1 MNISPDEKNQP
12 ECPNENKRN
21 HIETLRLV
29 EMQFQLMLSV
39 RLACS
44 LKNQSLYVP
53 DTWIFGNQK
62 VEGHEIQ
69 LTLDE
74 ADEAA
79 TLLEHTIVHVLS
91 LHIRRAILDTCGTPK
106 EYKNADI
113 ISAFQISRLI
123 RNAYSHSPNIP
134 TWSIE
139 ANFQDKIFQ
148 IENVIHLNTKD
159 LDNRAI
165 RWQDY
170 GGMISLWRLSQWVRL
185 NVLNDVKD
193 DLEEKKARYNSS
205 HITQQGRCIITNE
218 KSPLF
223 LNNKEKL
230 ISNKREIIH
239 KNGKKYLLIGKDSDG
254 EYLLEI
260 KPNNTPYK

>member
-1 MNISPDEKNQP
+1 MSKTP
-12 ECPNENKRN
+12 EDNDKHN

-44 LKNQSLYVP
+44 LKNQPLFVP
-53 DTWIFGNQK
+53 DTWIFGKNK

-69 LTLDE
+69 LSINE

-79 TLLEHTIVHVLS
+79 ALLEHTIVHVLS
-91 LHIRRAILDTCGTPK
+91 LHIRRAILDTCGEPEKYTSP
-106 EYKNADI
+106 DM

-123 RNAYSHSPNIP
+123 RNAYSHSPDVP
-134 TWSIE
+134 TW
-139 ANFQDKIFQ
+139 NFEEEFNNKTFY
-148 IENVIHLNTKD
+148 IENVISLDTKNLNGQPIK
-159 LDNRAI
+159 
-165 RWQDY
+165 WQDY

-193 DLEEKKARYNSS
+193 DLTEKKNRYNSS
-205 HITQQGRCIITNE
+205 HIIQQGRCIITNE

-230 ISNKREIIH
+230 ISNKQEIIH
-239 KNGKKYLLIGKDSDG
+239 KNGKKYLVIGKDSDG

-260 KPNNTPYK
+260 K